1 MHYRSLWESNE
12 EMKRPRR
19 CCCWQLPD
27 NGWWKLLVPSLRIH
41 LFQLTKDFFYGKEV
55 RKAQPFSGMLW
66 LTWNFRHLPLKF
78 VFCQWLKGLQHFLVT
93 WSMITRFISG
103 ESWFKKFLLVIK
115 ITMINSDFKIFSLK
129 SFPLGSKDRTRE
141 DGGNWTDM
149 STWTNFLFQR
159 DLGEWRVTST
169 DSKRD
174 SWTILFCVMNFQQLH
189 CFQNVRNVFEWL
201 WFGFDRTWS
210 STRIDSPKTV
220 FAGLYIDLCQL

>member
-1 MHYRSLWESNE
+1 
-12 EMKRPRR
+12 MKKWSGPAYVAV
-19 CCCWQLPD
+19 D
-27 NGWWKLLVPSLRIH
+27 NCQTMAGENCLSPVQEFICFNLQRI
-41 LFQLTKDFFYGKEV
+41 FFYGKEV

>member
-1 MHYRSLWESNE
+1 MKKWSGPADVAVDNCQTMAGENCLSPVQEFICFNLQRIFFMVKKSEKPSHFQECFGSPGISDISLS
-12 EMKRPRR
+12 
-19 CCCWQLPD
+19 
-27 NGWWKLLVPSLRIH
+27 SL
-41 LFQLTKDFFYGKEV
+41 
-55 RKAQPFSGMLW
+55 S
-66 LTWNFRHLPLKF
+66 F
-78 VFCQWLKGLQHFLVT
+78 VSVKGLQHFLVT
-93 WSMITRFISG
+93 WSMIRRFISG

-115 ITMINSDFKIFSLK
+115 ITIINSDFKIFSLK
-129 SFPLGSKDRTRE
+129 SFPTRLE
-141 DGGNWTDM
+141 RPDSRRQGNWTYM

-210 STRIDSPKTV
+210 LHWSIYPRRKSPV
-220 FAGLYIDLCQL
+220 FISIFVS

>member
-1 MHYRSLWESNE
+1 MVKKSEKPSHFQECFGLPGISDISLSSLSLSVPEGS
-12 EMKRPRR
+12 PT
-19 CCCWQLPD
+19 PF
-27 NGWWKLLVPSLRIH
+27 LVP
-41 LFQLTKDFFYGKEV
+41 
-55 RKAQPFSGMLW
+55 
-66 LTWNFRHLPLKF
+66 
-78 VFCQWLKGLQHFLVT
+78 
-93 WSMITRFISG
+93 WSMIRRFISG
-103 ESWFKKFLLVIK
+103 ESWFKQFLLVIK

-129 SFPLGSKDRTRE
+129 SFPTRLKRP
-141 DGGNWTDM
+141 DSRRQGNWTYM

-210 STRIDSPKTV
+210 LHGSIHPRRKSPV
-220 FAGLYIDLCQL
+220 FISIFVSYSNPENGYLRDFCSFI